1 MSGNKKQ
8 EKISKVTLDYLRKR
22 PNSGDTLEG
31 ITKWWLERGWTEI
44 ATEDAAEVLENLLKK
59 GKVRTYTNKDGT
71 TFYKIAEEKEPGII
85 DQFLEPWI
93 RGRFGRKFGLIILV
107 LIGMLLLLSLL
118 SWILELF

>member
-22 PNSGDTLEG
+22 PNAGDTLEG
-31 ITKWWLERGWTEI
+31 ITKWWLERGRTEI
-44 ATEDAAEVLENLLKK
+44 ATEDVAEVLENLLKK

-85 DQFLEPWI
+85 DLLLEPWSK
-93 RGRFGRKFGLIILV
+93 RRFGRKFGLIVLV
-107 LIGMLLLLSLL
+107 LIGMLSLLSLL